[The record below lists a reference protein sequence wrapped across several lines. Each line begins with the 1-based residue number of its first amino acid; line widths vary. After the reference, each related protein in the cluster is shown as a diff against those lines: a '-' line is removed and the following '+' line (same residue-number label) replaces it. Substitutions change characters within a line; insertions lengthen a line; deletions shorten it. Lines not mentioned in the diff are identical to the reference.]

1 MPHYGRAPRWLLALG
16 LCIAGCAHKAP
27 VPVPVVTAPRF
38 PEFMRPGV
46 PPAFANTPAA
56 DLQARGWAF
65 LQSGDLKAAEREFSA
80 ALKSAP
86 AFYPAEASLGY
97 VDLARKDP
105 KAALPRFDHALQ
117 QRPNEAALLVG
128 RGQALVAL
136 NRESD
141 ALASFEAAVA
151 ADPSLTD
158 LSRRVEVM
166 RFRGVEQNLARARQA
181 ARSGQFDQAI
191 QIYTAAIAN
200 SPDSPFLYR
209 EIAAVERRK
218 GNVDAAL
225 EHYRRAA
232 ALDPTDAASLVQIGE
247 IVEARGELADAEK
260 AYAASVAIEPN
271 AEVEKRLADLR
282 ANIAESR
289 LPAEYRAIDTAPQI
303 TRAELAALVGVR
315 LAPLLEGGGRRADAA
330 LITDVRSHWAATW
343 IFAVARA
350 GVIEP
355 YANHAFQPR
364 TLVRR
369 IDLAQA
375 VARLLPRASTRDAAQ
390 LRTWQAA
397 RLKFSDLPAS
407 HLAYPAASTAVA
419 SGVLSAGPDNAFQP
433 LRPVTGAEAIEAI
446 TRIEALAGLR

>member
-1 MPHYGRAPRWLLALG
+1 
-16 LCIAGCAHKAP
+16 
-27 VPVPVVTAPRF
+27 
-38 PEFMRPGV
+38 
-46 PPAFANTPAA
+46 
-56 DLQARGWAF
+56 
-65 LQSGDLKAAEREFSA
+65 
-80 ALKSAP
+80 
-86 AFYPAEASLGY
+86 
-97 VDLARKDP
+97 
-105 KAALPRFDHALQ
+105 
-117 QRPNEAALLVG
+117 
-128 RGQALVAL
+128 
-136 NRESD
+136 
-141 ALASFEAAVA
+141 VA

-166 RFRGVEQNLARARQA
+166 RFRGVEQNLGRARQA

-191 QIYTAAIAN
+191 QLYTAAIAN

-247 IVEARGELADAEK
+247 IVEARGEFEEAEK
-260 AYAASVAIEPN
+260 AYAASVALEPN
-271 AEVEKRLADLR
+271 AEVEKRLADVR
-282 ANIAESR
+282 ANIAVSR

-303 TRAELAALVGVR
+303 TRGELAALVGVR
-315 LAPLLEGGGRRADAA
+315 LAALLEGGGRRADAA

-390 LRTWQAA
+390 LRTWQTA

-419 SGVLSAGPDNAFQP
+419 SGVLSVGPDNAFQP
-433 LRPVTGAEAIEAI
+433 SRPVTGAEAIEAI
-446 TRIEALAGLR
+446 MRIEALADLK